1 MYYILDEGYI
11 TGNEKNNE
19 FPEFIEDVS
28 DEWDVETDN
37 NDNQNGLNQKKDENV
52 NTEEKK
58 DPKPAPVRNQT
69 APLTVNLVIIV
80 STKSIFLD

>member
-1 MYYILDEGYI
+1 M
-11 TGNEKNNE
+11 
-19 FPEFIEDVS
+19 
-28 DEWDVETDN
+28 ETDN
-37 NDNQNGLNQKKDENV
+37 DDNQNGLNPKKDENF